1 MRGQSLGR
9 HWINILNKKIKN
21 LKLEPDEIIVI
32 TDIRFDH
39 YEKDE
44 IFWLKEELNVGEAVS
59 EWLENVP
66 LNDAVGT
73 EISPPG
79 AVILNSMSL

>member
-44 IFWLKEELNVGEAVS
+44 FFGLNK
-59 EWLENVP
+59 N
-66 LNDAVGT
+66 
-73 EISPPG
+73 
-79 AVILNSMSL
+79 